1 MLKRRSNKDFA
12 EEIQAHI
19 EIEADR
25 LVEQGMPRTA
35 ALAAARRTFG
45 NVTSARE
52 TFYESS
58 RWDWLASVARDL
70 RYAARSLKASPLSTA
85 TVVVSLALGIGFNT
99 AIFSLADQTLLRTL
113 PVERPEELVQLEW
126 DGPFQ
131 ERGMGSVGYGS
142 MLPYL
147 LYKELR
153 ADNAVFTDLFA
164 SAAFNGQLAV
174 GTESEPVSIEL
185 VTGSYFPTFG
195 VRPAVGRLFEDSDD
209 LQPDAHPV
217 VVLSHEYWRAHFQS
231 DPGVVGETVRL
242 NNFPMT
248 VIGVA
253 AAGFRG
259 IDWSLP
265 PDLWVPVMMKS
276 RITPNWNGLNE
287 RRTRF
292 LHVFGRLKPGIDAEQ
307 AQLRLQPWFKGYLR
321 ADTEREGWPQV
332 TDQQLQ
338 EFLASDLNLLPGSQ
352 GESFVRTMIRQPV
365 LILLAA
371 TALVLL
377 LACLNVANLSLAKT
391 LSRARATALRSALG
405 ASKRRLLT
413 EQFVES
419 ALLAGLGC
427 GVGVL
432 VAPLVN
438 RLVLSLLPRR
448 NDVEL
453 ALSAGLDLRVLLF
466 AVGVAALVALLSGLA
481 PALYAA
487 SVRPASALKQQSAT
501 AAGGLNLR
509 KALVVGQF
517 ALALILLIG
526 AGLFSQ
532 TLASLRA
539 EGPGYSTSNL
549 LMFRLAPLT
558 VGYESVE
565 VKPLVRRVLASVQQ
579 LPDVE
584 QAGVASFEM
593 LRGGGWGNPV
603 TVVADRRF
611 VTDDIISMNAVSPDF
626 FETLRVP
633 ILEGR
638 AFDLRD
644 SRDEPGWDLRVAVVN
659 EEFTRRYLADVNPL
673 GVMTGIGGGPDT
685 AARMEIVGVAAD
697 FHDRGLREPEPQIF
711 FPIWQRS
718 IDNASFYV
726 RTRAST
732 DSAARSVRTAVREID
747 PALAVLSMRTVDD
760 QLDRLLGTERLL
772 ATFAGLFAV
781 VATALAMIGLYGVLS
796 FSAARRTKEIGI
808 RLALG
813 APRASAGGLIVKEAA
828 WLAGVGLVI
837 ALPATWALGRLI
849 QSQLFGVTPLDA
861 ATVAAAAGLLALVG
875 LGASFVPARKASSV
889 DPLEALRAE

>member
-1 MLKRRSNKDFA
+1 MSKKRSNDDFA
-12 EEIQAHI
+12 QEIESHI

-25 LVEQGMPRTA
+25 LVEEGLSRDEA
-35 ALAAARRTFG
+35 LLAARKKFG
-45 NVTSARE
+45 NVTIARE
-52 TFYESS
+52 RFYESS
-58 RWDWLASVARDL
+58 RWAWLAGIGRDV
-70 RYAARSLKASPLSTA
+70 RYAARSLRNSPLTTA
-85 TVVVSLALGIGFNT
+85 TIVISLALGIGFNT
-99 AIFSLADQTLLRTL
+99 AIFSLADQTLLRAL
-113 PVERPEELVQLEW
+113 PVDRPEELVQLEW

-153 ADNAVFTDLFA
+153 ADNEVFDDLFA
-164 SAAFNGQLAV
+164 SAAFDAQLAL
-174 GTESEPVSIEL
+174 GNESSPVSIEL

-195 VRPAVGRLFEDSDD
+195 VHAAAGRLFEDSDD
-209 LQPDAHPV
+209 LQPDANPL
-217 VVLSHEYWRAHFQS
+217 VVLSYEYWRTHFDA
-231 DPGVVGETVRL
+231 DPDVVGETVRV
-242 NNFPMT
+242 NDFPMT

-265 PDLWVPVMMKS
+265 PDIWVPLMMKS
-276 RITPNWNGLNE
+276 RITPNWDGLNE

-292 LHVFGRLKPGIDAEQ
+292 LHVFGRLQPGIDAEQ
-307 AQLRLQPWFKGYLR
+307 AQAQLQPWFKGYLQ

-338 EFLASDLNLLPGSQ
+338 EFLASNLKLLPGSQ
-352 GESFVRTMIRQPV
+352 GESLVRTMIRQPV
-365 LILLAA
+365 LILVAA

-405 ASKRRLLT
+405 ASKGRLLT

-419 ALLAGLGC
+419 VLLAALGC

-432 VAPLVN
+432 VAPPVN

-453 ALSAGLDLRVLLF
+453 ALSAGLDLRVLMF
-466 AVGVAALVALLSGLA
+466 AVGIATLAAIVSGVA

-487 SVRPASALKQQSAT
+487 SVRPASALKQQSASV
-501 AAGGLNLR
+501 AGGLSLR
-509 KALVVGQF
+509 KALVVAQF
-517 ALALILLIG
+517 ALALVLLIG
-526 AGLFSQ
+526 AGLFAQ

-549 LMFRLAPLT
+549 LMFRLSPLT
-558 VGYESVE
+558 VGYESAA
-565 VKPLVRRVLASVQQ
+565 VKPLIRRVLTSVQQ
-579 LPDVE
+579 LPDVQ

-603 TVVADRRF
+603 TVQSDRRF
-611 VTDDIISMNAVSPDF
+611 VTDEIITMNAVSPEF
-626 FETLRVP
+626 FDTLGTP
-633 ILEGR
+633 ILAGR
-638 AFDLRD
+638 GFDPRD

-659 EEFTRRYLADVNPL
+659 EEFTRRYLAGVNPL
-673 GVMTGIGGGPDT
+673 GVMTGIGGAPDT
-685 AARMEIVGVAAD
+685 ATRIEIVGVVGD
-697 FHDRGLREPEPQIF
+697 FQDRGLREAEPQIY
-711 FPIWQRS
+711 FPIWQRG

-726 RTRAST
+726 RTRASSDLAGQT
-732 DSAARSVRTAVREID
+732 IRAAVREID
-747 PALAVLSMRTVDD
+747 SSLAVLSMRTVDD
-760 QLDRLLGTERLL
+760 QLDRMLGVERLL
-772 ATFAGLFAV
+772 ATLAGMFAV

-813 APRASAGGLIVKEAA
+813 APRASAGGLIVREAA
-828 WLAGVGLVI
+828 WLAGVGLAI
-837 ALPATWALGRLI
+837 ALPISWMLGRLI
-849 QSQLFGVTPLDA
+849 ESQLYGVSPMDALTITA
-861 ATVAAAAGLLALVG
+861 ATGVLAFVCLAASA
-875 LGASFVPARKASSV
+875 VPARKASSV
-889 DPLEALRAE
+889 DPLEALRSE